1 MLENIKKSTDFIN
14 NQFSFK
20 PLAGVI
26 AGTGLGGLV
35 TAMDVL
41 HIINYNDI
49 PGFPQPTV
57 EGHEG
62 RMVFGHINSK
72 NIVVLQG
79 RYHYYEGY
87 TMEQVTFPVRI
98 LKQLG
103 IRYLILTNAS
113 GALNPDFNPGD
124 LMIHTD
130 HINLMPNP
138 LIGIH
143 HSETGD
149 RFPDMSGTYNSY
161 LNQKVRQIAG
171 KKGIMVHE
179 GCYVGVTGPTYETP
193 AEYHYYRLIGGD
205 TVGMSTIPEVI
216 IANQMGIK
224 CAAISV
230 ITNSG
235 SKGKSKDTSHKQV
248 LSIAQK
254 AAPLVS
260 QLISGLVNELS

>member
-14 NQFSFK
+14 NQFSFS
-20 PLAGVI
+20 PVAGVI
-26 AGTGLGGLV
+26 AGSGLGGLIK
-35 TAMDVL
+35 AMDVL
-41 HIINYNDI
+41 HIIKYNGI
-49 PGFPQPTV
+49 PGFPEPTV

-62 RMVFGHINSK
+62 RMVFGHINLK
-72 NIVVLQG
+72 KIVVLQG

-103 IRYLILTNAS
+103 IKYLILTNAS
-113 GALNPDFNPGD
+113 GGLNPDYNPGD

-143 HSETGD
+143 HSESGE
-149 RFPDMSGTYNSY
+149 RFPDMSRPYDSY
-161 LNQKVRQIAG
+161 LNQKIMQIAG
-171 KKGIMVHE
+171 KKGMMVHE
-179 GCYVGVTGPTYETP
+179 GCYIGVTGPTYETP

-216 IANQMGIK
+216 IANQMGIR
-224 CAAISV
+224 CVAISV

-235 SKGKSKDTSHKQV
+235 SKEKNTVTSHKQV
-248 LSIAQK
+248 LAISQK
-254 AAPLVS
+254 AEPVVS
-260 QLISGLVNELS
+260 QLISELVNELN